1 MGFRIAFLFVILADA
16 AVIPA
21 SAQQQ
26 LGQSCHSG
34 LTDPLHGLYC
44 TVIHSS
50 FVPQQGTA
58 YSTSIEVLNGQI
70 TPVMGSLTFAPGP
83 NVVPYEDDEDDNGNP
98 ICHQYDN
105 SGNLVGSCL
114 RLIDSERSPSISL

>member
-1 MGFRIAFLFVILADA
+1 MGFRSAFLFVILADA

-50 FVPQQGTA
+50 FVPQQGRA
-58 YSTSIEVLNGQI
+58 YQ
-70 TPVMGSLTFAPGP
+70 F
-83 NVVPYEDDEDDNGNP
+83 
-98 ICHQYDN
+98 DN